1 MGRGVR
7 GMMAA
12 VGALFQRHRWL
23 GDAVGIAV
31 IVIVAL
37 LFLSPALKDGF
48 GFGPADLGASASYLT
63 RAPASATIHNHLIGD
78 VIDQDV
84 PWNTLDWQIVHHG
97 SLPLWD
103 SYTGTGLPQL
113 FNFESAPLAL
123 PSLVGYLFPLSAS
136 FLITV
141 LCKLLIAGTG
151 TYVLCRVLRTG
162 AIGATLGGVSF
173 MLSGSFAGWLGW
185 AVGGPVAWSGFIVAG
200 AILAYRSRRRVRDL
214 WLLALSVAFAVYG
227 GFPEEYVLMGVVLV
241 GVLAVGALG
250 VLVVERRLAVR
261 GLARVAAGSA
271 AGFALSAP
279 LWLPGISV
287 LSHSA
292 RIGKHVDGQFP
303 LHALT
308 EVFTQGFYG
317 LPITGSTWFG
327 PANYVET
334 AVYVGVVALVLAG
347 VAVLV
352 AWRRPFVV
360 AMTLGAVGCVC
371 VAYAIPGATWVPSF
385 VSAIGLSS
393 LPIHRI
399 LVLLG
404 FPVAVLAGI
413 GCDIVVKRFA
423 EKGVRAALA
432 TATATV
438 ALCIGFL
445 WTAVG
450 DPGLSTL
457 EASLRRQSLLWPTAT
472 IALFVVIWAGTVLA
486 RRLAPTARRHLGA
499 TIGAVLVAA
508 QAAFLLFAGVGI
520 YSYTKDMFPVT
531 QDVATLQR
539 IVGTHL
545 FAADAPNVSCANP
558 RPGRVGKP
566 CGIRLWLGVGFIP
579 NMQLGYQIDE
589 LGMHDPTIPAS
600 YFTAWPVPDAGQSY
614 SGNLQFFAP
623 SIDTVALAHRYGVSY
638 VLVGPSLPVPAG
650 MEPVAHLPITGGY
663 LVLAKVPGS
672 ARFSFLAPP
681 TSARVLGSSHPG
693 DASYR
698 LRVKVDKPTELVLR
712 LTYLPG
718 WHVTADGRALAV
730 HRYEGSFLA
739 VTVPKGTHT
748 LVAHYWPRDL
758 SYGIALALLALLA
771 LVLAPFAATFRRLGC
786 AALASARRRF
796 AGSRGASHE
805 PAATPGA

>member
-1 MGRGVR
+1 MT
-7 GMMAA
+7 AA
-12 VGALFQRHRWL
+12 VAALFQRHRWL
-23 GDAVGIAV
+23 ADAVGIAV

-63 RAPASATIHNHLIGD
+63 RGPASATIHNHLIGD

-113 FNFESAPLAL
+113 FNFEAAPLAL

-173 MLSGSFAGWLGW
+173 MLSGSFTGFLGW

-227 GFPEEYVLMGVVLV
+227 GFPEEYVLMAVVLG

-250 VLVVERRLAVR
+250 TLVVERRLAAR
-261 GLARVAAGSA
+261 GLVRVAAGSA

-292 RIGKHVDGQFP
+292 RFGKDLDGQFP
-303 LHALT
+303 PHALT
-308 EVFTQGFYG
+308 AIFTQGFYG

-334 AVYVGVVALVLAG
+334 AAYVGVVALVLAG
-347 VAVLV
+347 VALLV
-352 AWRRPFVV
+352 AWRRPVVV
-360 AMTLGAVGCVC
+360 AMTLGAVVC
-371 VAYAIPGATWVPSF
+371 VGVAYEIPGATWVPSF

-404 FPVAVLAGI
+404 FPVAVLAGL

-423 EKGVRAALA
+423 EKGVRAALV

-457 EASLRRQSLLWPTAT
+457 ERSLRRQSLVWPTAT
-472 IALFVVIWAGTVLA
+472 IALLVVIWAGTVLT
-486 RRLAPTARRHLGA
+486 RRLAPTARRRLGA

-508 QAAFLLFAGVGI
+508 QAAFLVFAGVGI

-531 QDVATLQR
+531 RDVATLQR

-545 FAADAPNVSCANP
+545 VAADGPNVSCANP

-566 CGIRLWLGVGFIP
+566 CGIRLWLGIGFIP
-579 NMQLGYQIDE
+579 NMQIGYQIDE

-638 VLVGPSLPVPAG
+638 VLVGPGLPVPAG
-650 MEPVAHLPITGGY
+650 MEPVARLPINTGNY

-681 TSARVLGSSHPG
+681 TTARVLGSSHPG

-712 LTYLPG
+712 VTYLPG
-718 WHVTADGRALAV
+718 WHVTADGRPLAV

-748 LVAHYWPRDL
+748 VVAHYWPRDL

-771 LVLAPFAATFRRLGC
+771 LVLAPFAAFFRGLGC

-796 AGSRGASHE
+796 ARSRGASLE
-805 PAATPGA
+805 PAATPEA